1 MADQSEF
8 ISYQHK
14 QSTIGGSIRFTINFF
29 TIEIFVISLYSNN
42 NTAHKNDKLTIITKS
57 YIYIYV
63 CVCVCV
69 CVYVC
74 VCVCVCN
81 CIQNIG
87 IINGSNNK
95 INSTN
100 F

>member
-1 MADQSEF
+1 M
-8 ISYQHK
+8 
-14 QSTIGGSIRFTINFF
+14 IGGSIRLTTYFLIT
-29 TIEIFVISLYSNN
+29 EIFVISLYANN
-42 NTAHKNDKLTIITKS
+42 NTTHKNDKLTIITKS
-57 YIYIYV
+57 YTY
-63 CVCVCV
+63 
-69 CVYVC
+69 
-74 VCVCVCN
+74 VCVCN